1 MSRAILRHMTVRG
14 AVSTVLGLGLAL
26 PFGAWA
32 QDQGGMLME
41 LRLAERF
48 VARDTTSPDPSL
60 DGTTTQAITDLD
72 FSFSSETRTQALTLD
87 VGAGYQFTE
96 GPNTQ
101 GYEAGFTD
109 PSLRLGYQ
117 QTAAAASL
125 QVSASAT
132 QVDLADVNPL
142 SLRDEEGG
150 LVRDLT
156 SLEDGGTRRQLSFNS
171 RLTLRDDAPFGLIFG
186 LSVNDIA
193 YTDLPDASTLS
204 DSISARV
211 TGTAR
216 FDINP
221 VLQARLSLHF
231 INTDTENEPQSDRYG
246 INAQTVLTRP
256 NGDIT
261 LSGNHA
267 DGDGGSQTNLQLGRS
282 FVLPQTEANV
292 AVGLTRASSETV
304 FVTGAASL
312 EHDFGAGSPLGTLTA
327 GIDRHVNFNTASDE
341 EIITS
346 LSLASSYALTPQAT
360 LRLSTN
366 LAQAETVSSG
376 NTVDL
381 AQVGLSLGYAFD
393 RDWQGTASLQAN
405 LRDPDD
411 DTATES
417 TTLSLGV
424 TRTFDVRR

>member
-1 MSRAILRHMTVRG
+1 MSRVILRRMTARR
-14 AVSTVLGLGLAL
+14 AVYTALGLGLAL

-48 VARDTTSPDPSL
+48 IARDTSSPDPEI
-60 DGTTTQAITDLD
+60 DGVSTQLITDLG
-72 FSFSSETRTQALTLD
+72 FAFSSETRTEALKLD
-87 VGAGYQFTE
+87 FGVGYQFTE
-96 GPNTQ
+96 GPDTQ
-101 GYEAGFTD
+101 GYEADFTA
-109 PSLRLGYQ
+109 PSLRLSYQ
-117 QTAAAASL
+117 QTAATASL

-132 QVDLADVNPL
+132 QVNLADVNPL
-142 SLRDEEGG
+142 SLRDEDGT

-156 SLEDGGTRRQLSFNS
+156 RLEDGGTRRQLSFNS
-171 RLTLRDDAPFGLIFG
+171 QLSLRDDAPFGLIFG

-193 YTDLPDASTLS
+193 YADLPATSTLS
-204 DSISARV
+204 DSISTRV

-221 VLQARLSLHF
+221 VLQTRLSLHF
-231 INTDTENEPQSDRYG
+231 INTDTENEPRSDRYG
-246 INAQTVLTRP
+246 INAQTILTRP

-292 AVGLTRASSETV
+292 TAGLTRASSETV
-304 FVTGAASL
+304 FVTGAASIA
-312 EHDFGAGSPLGTLTA
+312 HDFGPDSAFGKLTA
-327 GIDRHVNFNTASDE
+327 GIDRSVNFNTASDE

-366 LAQAETVSSG
+366 LAQSEAVSSG
-376 NTVDL
+376 DTVDL

-393 RDWQGTASLQAN
+393 RNWQGTAGLQAN

-411 DTATES
+411 EARTES